1 MEIHGSGMT
10 NLMITNDEIN
20 DIMNIVKDSGVL
32 L

>member
-1 MEIHGSGMT
+1 MKIHGSGMT